1 MQHSE
6 EPRVSAWLWLRL
18 GSSALPEAEPGQ
30 IPERAQ
36 LPRAARDKADTPH
49 CHRREQE
56 GREATADLLDSTVEI

>member
-18 GSSALPEAEPGQ
+18 GKSALPEAEPGQ

-49 CHRREQE
+49 RRAQE